1 MNSDLTSQ
9 SNIGDIGRRDA
20 PPYIISLLSGIVM
33 SLSMIYLPLYAYGLG
48 ANEVEVGFIAGA
60 HSLTY
65 VFMPILLGR
74 LSDRI
79 GYKRSILYGA
89 VIVSTVYLSYF
100 YVINPLLFIPLKA
113 VEGTGWAFIWPSLI
127 AYFSGNRKRLRVYNM
142 MWSFG
147 VVASPYIGG
156 FITQQSSFRNAFI
169 LSLSMM
175 ILSFLL
181 GATLPSINR
190 IRTKVKTASTFSSIR
205 KNNKELTLF
214 LFPFMFGFIMLTVFT
229 FFPIYAKE
237 KGFDVI
243 EASSILTLSN
253 LARFIAFLLPITI
266 HKMFSGVKS
275 LRLFT
280 LLLGLIP
287 TAIALYP
294 NIYFLYIELILL
306 GLFSGLLYMSMQY
319 KILQL
324 DAENRGLFAG
334 IIESTIGMGFLLA
347 PTIGGFVASVDIS
360 YPFFLPIIAAT
371 IILALNLLTSLKAR

>member
-1 MNSDLTSQ
+1 MCSNLTSQ
-9 SNIGDIGRRDA
+9 SSVEDINRRDI
-20 PPYIISLLSGIVM
+20 PPYIISFLSGIVM
-33 SLSMIYLPLYAYGLG
+33 SLSMMYLPLYAYDLG
-48 ANEVEVGFIAGA
+48 ASEIEVGFIAGA

-74 LSDRI
+74 LSDKI
-79 GYKRSILYGA
+79 GYKRAMLYGT
-89 VIVSTVYLSYF
+89 VIISIIYLSYF
-100 YVINPLLFIPLKA
+100 YITNPILFIPLKA

-127 AYFSGNRKRLRVYNM
+127 AYFSGSRKRLRVYNM

-147 VVASPYIGG
+147 VVVSPYIGG
-156 FITQQSSFRNAFI
+156 LIIQQSSFRNAFI

-175 ILSFLL
+175 TLSFLL
-181 GATLPSINR
+181 GATLPRINR
-190 IRTKVKTASTFSSIR
+190 TKTKVTSTFSSIR
-205 KNNKELTLF
+205 NNKELTLF

-237 KGFDVI
+237 KGLEVL
-243 EASSILTLSN
+243 EGSSILTLSN
-253 LARFIAFLLPITI
+253 LARFVAFLLPITI

-275 LRLFT
+275 LRFFT

-287 TAIALYP
+287 ATIALYM

-334 IIESTIGMGFLLA
+334 IIESTIGIGFLLA
-347 PTIGGFVASVDIS
+347 PTIGGFAASIDIT
-360 YPFFLPIIAAT
+360 YPFFLPVIAAI
-371 IILALNLLTSLKAR
+371 IILALNLLASVRVR